1 MGKPR
6 QSPHQGTVTGTWIAD
21 TKKPCQP
28 KLTGWMRLKVCAT
41 DADAEHRQQQYGQ
54 HVMPFHNG
62 RAKDQCHAKDEHAK
76 HAYNETD

>member
-21 TKKPCQP
+21 TKNPP
-28 KLTGWMRLKVCAT
+28 AEADGSMRLKVCAT

-62 RAKDQCHAKDEHAK
+62 RAKD
-76 HAYNETD
+76 

>member
-1 MGKPR
+1 VDCGHKKTLPAE
-6 QSPHQGTVTGTWIAD
+6 AD
-21 TKKPCQP
+21 RVK
-28 KLTGWMRLKVCAT
+28 RLKVCAT

-62 RAKDQCHAKDEHAK
+62 RAENQCHAKDEHAK